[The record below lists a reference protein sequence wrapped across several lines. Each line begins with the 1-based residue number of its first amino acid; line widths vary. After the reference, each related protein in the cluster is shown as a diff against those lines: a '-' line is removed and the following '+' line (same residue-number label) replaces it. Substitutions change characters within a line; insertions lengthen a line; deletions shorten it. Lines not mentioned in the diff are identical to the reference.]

1 LAEAPNEFEDET
13 EADPDP
19 APLTKRRAPART
31 VRPPTAQHRP
41 VEVAPVGVEPPAAPR
56 EITRA
61 IRWRTWL
68 EPQVRIW
75 WLATLALMFIIG
87 WFLVDQT
94 QEYLRER
101 RLITQGL
108 AVTATIVDVNGNDQ
122 VGHNAP
128 PGSPVR
134 LGFQH
139 NGQTVYVSGVL
150 VPHGDSGYVT
160 VGNTVPIHVN
170 PDDLSDWTDSD
181 SAEPM
186 TRRTIAGMLIVP
198 VAALAALT
206 AVLRRQRFLRTW
218 RDGRAEPFQVVDS
231 RQSSLAPRS
240 HAIRCAS
247 SEGRDQSLVTVFVPN
262 DRGNPQPGDVL
273 WLIHPPGKPKSA
285 LAAMAYLG

>member
-1 LAEAPNEFEDET
+1 MAEAPNEFQDDPREI
-13 EADPDP
+13 PDP
-19 APLTKRRAPART
+19 EPFAKRRAPARV
-31 VRPPTAQHRP
+31 VRPPTAQHQP
-41 VEVAPVGVEPPAAPR
+41 EEVSPLGVEPPAAPR
-56 EITRA
+56 QITNA

-75 WLATLALMFIIG
+75 WLATLALMFVIG

-101 RLITQGL
+101 RLINDGL
-108 AVTATIVDVNGNDQ
+108 AVTATIMDVNGDDK
-122 VGHNAP
+122 VGKNYP

-134 LGFQH
+134 LGFDH
-139 NGQTVYVSGVL
+139 NGQTVFVSGVL
-150 VPHGDSGYVT
+150 APHGESGYVT
-160 VGNTVPIHVN
+160 IGNTVPIHVN

-206 AVLRRQRFLRTW
+206 SFIRRQRFLRTW

-231 RQSSLAPRS
+231 RQSALAPRS

-247 SEGRDQSLVTVFVPN
+247 TEGRDQRLVTVFVPS

-273 WLIHPPGKPKSA
+273 WLIHPPGRPESA